1 MGKYLEDRK
10 LDSVLE
16 AYFNEGV
23 KISKPFDGYDEMK
36 ATYMELN
43 KNKRVIEKEVNRIC
57 KELFDNIKSQI
68 ESDKLE
74 NYVKHYEKDFK
85 LMIQSKKAP
94 VLDRIDS
101 FDSDVYSIQLKYYP
115 SSIWNECMMVFEDR
129 VLKELNKS
137 QVMNKIGLKFKVED
151 TTGIYV
157 FLK

>member
-1 MGKYLEDRK
+1 MGKYLEDPK
-10 LDSVLE
+10 LNSVLE
-16 AYFNEGV
+16 SYFNEGV

-43 KNKRVIEKEVNRIC
+43 KNKRAIEKEVNRIC
-57 KELFDNIKSQI
+57 KEVFDNIKSQI
-68 ESDKLE
+68 ESNKLD
-74 NYVKHYEKDFK
+74 NTVKRYEKDFK
-85 LMIQSKKAP
+85 LMVQSKKAP
-94 VLDRIDS
+94 VLDYIDS
-101 FDSDVYSIQLKYYP
+101 NDTEVYSMELKYYP
-115 SSIWNECMMVFEDR
+115 SSIWNECMMAFEDR

>member
-1 MGKYLEDRK
+1 MGIYLEDAK

-16 AYFNEGV
+16 DYFEEGV

-43 KNKRVIEKEVNRIC
+43 KNKRTIEKEVNRIC
-57 KELFDNIKSQI
+57 KEVFDNIKSQF
-68 ESDKLE
+68 ESNKLD
-74 NYVKHYEKDFK
+74 NTVKRYEKDFK
-85 LMIQSKKAP
+85 LMVQSKKAP
-94 VLDRIDS
+94 VLDYIDS
-101 FDSDVYSIQLKYYP
+101 NNSEVYSMELKYYP

-137 QVMNKIGLKFKVED
+137 QVMDKIGLKFKAED